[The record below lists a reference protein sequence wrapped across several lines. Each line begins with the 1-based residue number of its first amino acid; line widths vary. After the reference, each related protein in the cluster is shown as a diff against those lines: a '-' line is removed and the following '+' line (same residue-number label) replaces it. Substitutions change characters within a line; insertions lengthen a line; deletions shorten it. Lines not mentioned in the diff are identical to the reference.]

1 MSKKE
6 HCLFTTTQFT
16 QNRTIHP
23 RKFINLHVSILTNQ
37 FALKKNEKMKNFLK
51 KMKKEQNYDVE
62 VGSLYFMIKMLSKNL
77 KSVKRGRDTK
87 CS

>member
-1 MSKKE
+1 
-6 HCLFTTTQFT
+6 
-16 QNRTIHP
+16 
-23 RKFINLHVSILTNQ
+23 LHVSILTNQ
-37 FALKKNEKMKNFLK
+37 FALKKNEKMKKFLK